1 MLVLHY
7 VRKAVT
13 QQFGHMLPQTK
24 ETASRTGLLVHRK
37 IKKCALKSSN
47 GHGTMKMQA
56 LLTAIGVKNEYK
68 PDSKMLSTVEAVKQL
83 RCGDCAL

>member
-1 MLVLHY
+1 MEHAHKEMKRTFHGMVSHSAETSDVDQMLVLHY

-37 IKKCALKSSN
+37 KKNAR
-47 GHGTMKMQA
+47 QRA
-56 LLTAIGVKNEYK
+56 ATA
-68 PDSKMLSTVEAVKQL
+68 TA
-83 RCGDCAL
+83 R